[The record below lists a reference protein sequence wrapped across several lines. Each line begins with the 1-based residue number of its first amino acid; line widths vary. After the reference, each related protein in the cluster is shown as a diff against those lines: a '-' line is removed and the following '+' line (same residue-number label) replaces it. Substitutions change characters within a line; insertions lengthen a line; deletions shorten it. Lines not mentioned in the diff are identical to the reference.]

1 MQLER
6 IEDGFQIDADALGTL
21 LGVPTEDVSR
31 LMREGR
37 ITSLCEE
44 GQAEDHGRHR
54 ISFRYSDILVQL
66 TVDDA
71 GQVLLRTQTSAAP
84 RPVTRSSA

>member
-6 IEDGFQIDADALGTL
+6 IEDGFQIDADSLATL

-44 GQAEDHGRHR
+44 GQAEDRGRHR

-71 GQVLLRTQTSAAP
+71 GQVLLRTQTSVAP
-84 RPVTRSSA
+84 RPGTHGSG